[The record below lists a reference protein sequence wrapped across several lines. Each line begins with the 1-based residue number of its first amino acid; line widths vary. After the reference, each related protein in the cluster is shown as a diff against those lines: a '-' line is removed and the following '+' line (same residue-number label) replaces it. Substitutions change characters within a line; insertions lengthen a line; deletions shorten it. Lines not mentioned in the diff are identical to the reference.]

1 MAGITHFNKVSG
13 INGLYSGKNGS
24 EVQNT
29 DAAGNLYQLGT
40 QVTSSAA
47 ELNLLDGSIAG
58 TAVAS
63 KAAVLGANKN
73 LDVLVIADGGLSL
86 GAAAGTAI
94 TSTAAELNLLD
105 GSVAGTAVASKA
117 LALGADKNVDVL
129 AVADLKLGAGA
140 GTSITP
146 TAAQINLLTQGVAAG
161 YKIARGTL
169 TPVSASD
176 TVVTGLATVVA
187 AVASLKGAPTLTHM
201 FVAADIGD
209 QAGAPAAGSILIKSY
224 KPTGAAD
231 VTPLAATTP
240 WSAVDWIAI
249 GT

>member
-1 MAGITHFNKVSG
+1 MSG
-13 INGLYSGKNGS
+13 LDGKGSQFPNGLNIPADKVFIGS
-24 EVQNT
+24 VQKTLVTTT
-29 DAAGNLYQLGT
+29 DT
-40 QVTSSAA
+40 QTLTNKTLTSPNINEAVA
-47 ELNLLDGSIAG
+47 ITATATELNKLAGVTAG
-58 TAVAS
+58 TATAS

-73 LDVLVIADGGLSL
+73 L
-86 GAAAGTAI
+86 
-94 TSTAAELNLLD
+94 
-105 GSVAGTAVASKA
+105 
-117 LALGADKNVDVL
+117 DVL

-140 GTSITP
+140 GTSIVP
-146 TAAQINLLTQGVAAG
+146 TAAQINLLAQGVAAG

-169 TPVSASD
+169 TPATASD

-187 AVASLKGAPTLTHM
+187 AVASLKGAPSLTHM

-209 QAGAPAAGSILIKSY
+209 QAVAPAAGSILIKTY

-231 VTPLAATTP
+231 VTPIAATTP

>member
-1 MAGITHFNKVSG
+1 MGYTHFDKIAANTLSIG
-13 INGLYSGKNGS
+13 GNGT
-24 EVQNT
+24 EADIT
-29 DAAGNLYQLGT
+29 A
-40 QVTSSAA
+40 SAA
-47 ELNLLDGSIAG
+47 EINKLAGVVAG
-58 TAVAS
+58 TATAS
-63 KAAVLGANKN
+63 KAAVLGTNKN
-73 LDVLVIADGGLSL
+73 L
-86 GAAAGTAI
+86 
-94 TSTAAELNLLD
+94 
-105 GSVAGTAVASKA
+105 
-117 LALGADKNVDVL
+117 DVL

-146 TAAQINLLTQGVAAG
+146 TAAQINLLAQGVAAG

-187 AVASLKGAPTLTHM
+187 AVASLKGAPSLTHM
-201 FVAADIGD
+201 FVAADIGN

-231 VTPLAATTP
+231 VTPIAATTP